1 MDNMNAPKLRF
12 KEYTEPWVTDRL
24 GDIFAFKVTNSF
36 SRANLSYEIGE
47 VKNIHYGDIHT
58 KFQTLFDIT
67 NEIVPFI
74 NSDISIDRIS
84 EDNYCKEGDLVFAD
98 ASEDLND
105 VGKSIEIFNLNNE
118 KLLSGLHTLLARPKE
133 NIFTIGF
140 LGYLFLSNNIRFQ
153 VQKESQGSKVL
164 SISTGR
170 LSNIIINYPLSTIH
184 STSEQTK
191 IASFLTAVDE
201 KIQALKKKHS
211 LLEQY
216 KKGVMQQLFSSA
228 LGLERLEDDR
238 MNDEVKNNPTIL
250 KSPKSQF
257 RQLRFKDKDGN
268 DFPEWEKKKLG
279 EVLEYE
285 QPTSYLVSSTEYDDN
300 FETPVVTAGKTFI
313 LGYTDE
319 TSGIFSKGLPVIIFD
334 DFTTASQFVDFS
346 FKAKSSAMKILKSKN
361 NNNIKFVFEAMQMIN
376 YETGGHGR
384 HWISVFAE
392 MEILIPSL
400 PEQTAIANFLSAIDE
415 KIINCQLSIIN
426 YEKWKKGLLQ
436 KMFV

>member
-1 MDNMNAPKLRF
+1 MNKENSQNRGFENSQNRGFENSQNHGFDGLKDDTDLKSEKNQKKSVKFVQSHKISDSDNISQLRF
-12 KEYTEPWVTDRL
+12 PEFKDNWVKKKL
-24 GDIFAFKVTNSF
+24 G
-36 SRANLSYEIGE
+36 EICRMQAG
-47 VKNIHYGDIHT
+47 K
-58 KFQTLFDIT
+58 
-67 NEIVPFI
+67 FI
-74 NSDISIDRIS
+74 NASDIKDEDS
-84 EDNYCKEGDLVFAD
+84 ENKYPCYGGNGLRGYTKTFNQEGKYSLIGRQGAHCGNVNLV
-98 ASEDLND
+98 S
-105 VGKSIEIFNLNNE
+105 GKFYATEHAVVVNLFEGFDTDFIYFILVNLNLNQ
-118 KLLSGLHTLLARPKE
+118 
-133 NIFTIGF
+133 
-140 LGYLFLSNNIRFQ
+140 Y
-153 VQKESQGSKVL
+153 
-164 SISTGR
+164 STGLAQPG
-170 LSNIIINYPLSTIH
+170 LSVQNIEKVETYLANSL
-184 STSEQTK
+184 SEQTK

-216 KKGVMQQLFSSA
+216 KKGVMQQLFSQ
-228 LGLERLEDDR
+228 
-238 MNDEVKNNPTIL
+238 K
-250 KSPKSQF
+250 
-257 RQLRFKDKDGN
+257 LRFKDKDGK